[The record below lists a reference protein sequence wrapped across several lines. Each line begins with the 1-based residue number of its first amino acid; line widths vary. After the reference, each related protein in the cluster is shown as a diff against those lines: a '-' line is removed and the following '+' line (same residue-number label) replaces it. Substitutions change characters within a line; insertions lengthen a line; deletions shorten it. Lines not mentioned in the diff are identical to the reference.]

1 MKQEKFDS
9 ENFKKKIALGFDL
22 AFQKLLKEK
31 KANNG
36 SFVFSKNG
44 KIVTIKAADMQAK

>member
-1 MKQEKFDS
+1 MSNAEKDLIDLK
-9 ENFKKKIALGFDL
+9 NKIDKGLKL
-22 AFQKLLKEK
+22 SFQKLLKEK

-44 KIVTIKAADMQAK
+44 KIVTVKASDIALK